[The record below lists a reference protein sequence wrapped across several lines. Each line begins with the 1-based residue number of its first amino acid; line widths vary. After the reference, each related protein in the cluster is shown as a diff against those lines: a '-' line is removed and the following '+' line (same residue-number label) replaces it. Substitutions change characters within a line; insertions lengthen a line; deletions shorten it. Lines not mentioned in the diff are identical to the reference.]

1 MAESVTRRRSR
12 GAERRR
18 IRRFRRYAAVP
29 RALVILALAAVTI
42 IAPLTGFVQAN
53 KPGSMMAQVL
63 SVHTD
68 GESWAGSV
76 HSLEAVDSEEGL
88 VPVPDLKCGSA
99 MSILTCGIGYPGCS
113 NYV

>member
-18 IRRFRRYAAVP
+18 RRRFQRYAAVP

-42 IAPLTGFVQAN
+42 IAPLTGFVQAD
-53 KPGSMMAQVL
+53 KPGSMIAHVL
-63 SVHTD
+63 SLQTD
-68 GESWAGSV
+68 GESWAGSA

-88 VPVPDLKCGSA
+88 VPVPAAGTRA
-99 MSILTCGIGYPGCS
+99 RI
-113 NYV
+113 